1 MGKRIWKIEL
11 DSNIYTIRLEHGVW
25 LGRRIW
31 VNEHLV
37 EKGRKF
43 FDTGSV
49 HTLDIDGHACEL
61 GIVTNGITF
70 DYYLQ
75 IDGAFIEPIQGALTK
90 GFLTRRI
97 QTSQEETQ
105 YWQDLTECT
114 GLHYVEIP
122 DASGGWR
129 HRLIGKVN
137 GYWVVIKPVWM
148 LNTNQVMI
156 SVLVR
161 FARSPEREAIRAQI
175 ESDPAIRK
183 LIGKWTNRKRLLK
196 VQDGYTWIAL
206 RYSPRRET
214 ASQIAAKITAIVDI
228 VANYAHPLPDMLCEG
243 ENFELGTIHGS
254 HKLVL
259 VNGVLLFLCSNCL
272 QGIKDH
278 EERARL
284 AYEAAPSGLLRG
296 LLAGLAATLP
306 ISLLWAAIVV
316 LFDQIGAI
324 FAALILV
331 VLVRVMDWVR
341 AKRTVWSILLAA
353 GLAMISV
360 VLGTYFALLWYV
372 WQELGRLSSV
382 DVLSNV
388 WRFMFQDSKML
399 TSSLFISLLG
409 IVPYLWIIWKK
420 QRDDLE
426 RSFNPKVEIL
436 EGFHEV

>member
-1 MGKRIWKIEL
+1 M
-11 DSNIYTIRLEHGVW
+11 
-25 LGRRIW
+25 
-31 VNEHLV
+31 
-37 EKGRKF
+37 
-43 FDTGSV
+43 
-49 HTLDIDGHACEL
+49 
-61 GIVTNGITF
+61 
-70 DYYLQ
+70 
-75 IDGAFIEPIQGALTK
+75 
-90 GFLTRRI
+90 
-97 QTSQEETQ
+97 
-105 YWQDLTECT
+105 
-114 GLHYVEIP
+114 
-122 DASGGWR
+122 
-129 HRLIGKVN
+129 
-137 GYWVVIKPVWM
+137 
-148 LNTNQVMI
+148 
-156 SVLVR
+156 
-161 FARSPEREAIRAQI
+161 
-175 ESDPAIRK
+175 
-183 LIGKWTNRKRLLK
+183 LK

-228 VANYAHPLPDMLCEG
+228 VAEYTQPLPDTLCEG
-243 ENFELGTIHGS
+243 ENFELGTIHSS
-254 HKLVL
+254 HELVF

-278 EERARL
+278 EERDRL

-341 AKRTVWSILLAA
+341 AKRSVWSILLAA

-372 WQELGRLSSV
+372 WQKLGLLSSV
-382 DVLSNV
+382 DILNNV

-409 IVPYLWIIWKK
+409 IVPSLWIIWRK

-436 EGFHEV
+436 VQIGINPSSVQTVKGRPV